1 MVIVVLKVALRL
13 LLGMEKIEGR
23 AREKIEGRTERTG
36 KPHRTGCI
44 IAPRVKRNS
53 NYVILC

>member
-23 AREKIEGRTERTG
+23 AKERIEGKTKRIGRPNKTG
-36 KPHRTGCI
+36 FI
-44 IAPRVKRNS
+44 IAPRVEKNS
-53 NYVILC
+53 NVVS

>member
-1 MVIVVLKVALRL
+1 MVTLVLKVALRL
-13 LLGMEKIEGR
+13 LLGREKIEGR
-23 AREKIEGRTERTG
+23 TREKIEERTERTG
-36 KPHRTGCI
+36 KPHKTGCI